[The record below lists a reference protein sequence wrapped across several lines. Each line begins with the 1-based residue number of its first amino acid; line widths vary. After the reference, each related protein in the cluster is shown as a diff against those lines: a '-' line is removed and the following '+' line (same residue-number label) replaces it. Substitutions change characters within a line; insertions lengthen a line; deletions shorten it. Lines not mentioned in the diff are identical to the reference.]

1 MEEKILL
8 WVSCLIGLV
17 IFQHVLIFYLIFR
30 VFHYKKEF
38 QNKLTETTKLVET
51 TASDQAVATLK
62 LLQYLEN
69 NFETHFNNQ
78 KKIQDWTEKNLDV
91 VVANTN
97 KSFSGIEQTQR
108 FLGRMSE
115 ALGIVQ
121 RSNLQEP

>member
-8 WVSCLIGLV
+8 WISCLIGLV

-69 NFETHFNNQ
+69 NFDARH
-78 KKIQDWTEKNLDV
+78 
-91 VVANTN
+91 
-97 KSFSGIEQTQR
+97 
-108 FLGRMSE
+108 
-115 ALGIVQ
+115 
-121 RSNLQEP
+121 

>member
-8 WVSCLIGLV
+8 WISFLIGLV

-38 QNKLTETTKLVET
+38 QNKLAETTKLVET